1 MTEIVVTISL
11 PKAFQQEQPI
21 VIKYAKTNNN
31 LTNTDRPG
39 VNEILFSLNSGPYYL
54 HRDIMAKCENTDSL
68 F

>member
-1 MTEIVVTISL
+1 MVTFPYERNIL
-11 PKAFQQEQPI
+11 RNAKQQPI

-39 VNEILFSLNSGPYYL
+39 VNKILFSLNSGPYHL